1 MKDLIYDVWL
11 STLPGVSAG
20 RKLELSARFGSAA
33 ALFRASADELKSLF
47 SQNEILSTQKAFLQ
61 KLLQKDLRRAEW
73 CLKQAKKTGAVVIPM
88 GCSAYPE
95 SLRTIKDPPIVLFA
109 LGDVSLL
116 QTRCIAVVGTRR
128 ASPYGRWAA
137 GEIAR
142 RVSLA
147 GVTVVSGMAEG
158 IDSAAHTGC
167 LKAGGKTIAVF
178 GTGVDVCFPRSNLR
192 LYEEI
197 REKGLLLSEYT
208 FGEGGYA
215 YNFPER
221 NRIISGLSESC
232 IVAEGAIKSGSLI
245 TAGLAA
251 EQGRNVFALPG
262 NINQP
267 GSAGTNLL
275 ISEGVTPINSM
286 EHLLQTLGIA
296 ALGFAQRTDL
306 SGQERKLMSHIASC
320 GSSSKQYILESCGLP
335 FAESAPL
342 LTCLELKG
350 LVRLEGSQVYVL

>member
-11 STLPGVSAG
+11 STLPGFSAG
-20 RKLELSARFGSAA
+20 TKLKMMDVFGGCRGVFEAP
-33 ALFRASADELKSLF
+33 ETVLKEEF
-47 SQNEILSTQKAFLQ
+47 SRMGILSPATNACR
-61 KLLQKDLRRAEW
+61 KLLQKDMARAQY
-73 CLKQAKKTGAVVIPM
+73 CLKQAKKTGAHVI
-88 GCSAYPE
+88 SIRSQEYPAQ
-95 SLRTIKDPPIVLFA
+95 LKTIADPPLVLFA
-109 LGDVSLL
+109 LGDISLL
-116 QTRCIAVVGTRR
+116 QSRCVAVVGTRR

-137 GEIAR
+137 AEIAKR
-142 RVSLA
+142 LSLA

-167 LKAGGKTIAVF
+167 LQAGGKTIAVF
-178 GTGVDVCFPRSNLR
+178 GTGVDVCFPRSNIH
-192 LYEEI
+192 LYSEI
-197 REKGLLLSEYT
+197 REKGLLLSEYC

-232 IVAEGAIKSGSLI
+232 IVAEGAVKSGSLI

-275 ISEGVTPINSM
+275 ISEGVPPINSM

-296 ALGFAQRTDL
+296 SATLEHRADL
-306 SGQERKLMSHIASC
+306 SPQEKQLMRFIAAC
-320 GSSSKQYILESCGLP
+320 GSSSRQFILENCGLP
-335 FAESAPL
+335 FGQSGPL

-350 LVRLEGSQVYVL
+350 LVKLEGSQVFTL